1 MSDVIL
7 FLTPKQTVGE
17 FIADLNSM
25 DKNLLN
31 QIWPSPCIFMVENE
45 TVNSPL
51 RAIVSAPTST
61 AKLKQVHPL
70 PKSSPEY
77 CCSGLVCTHKI
88 LPSVFSF

>member
-45 TVNSPL
+45 TKFFEKYSDVVDFNNIL
-51 RAIVSAPTST
+51 D
-61 AKLKQVHPL
+61 
-70 PKSSPEY
+70 
-77 CCSGLVCTHKI
+77 SG
-88 LPSVFSF
+88 